1 MLKKTVFAIINILSV
16 LIIAAA
22 VAVLCVVLLTKPGQP
37 PNICGYQALRVTTGS
52 MAPTYPV
59 DTLLIVKSTPSE
71 DIKVG
76 DVISFYSTDPALEG
90 AVNTHRVTAIRQENG
105 EYIYTTR
112 GDANNAEDPYDTP
125 DRYLLGKTVYAS
137 VLLGKI
143 SRLVSNPLIFIPV
156 ILIPL
161 AVILIS
167 NLVKTISL
175 AKKIAKEEEEKA
187 VKKVLEDLKKQQA
200 LKEKKEQNR
209 QEDETEDETE
219 DEL

>member
-105 EYIYTTR
+105 EYIY
-112 GDANNAEDPYDTP
+112 NNFSESI
-125 DRYLLGKTVYAS
+125 K
-137 VLLGKI
+137 
-143 SRLVSNPLIFIPV
+143 VS
-156 ILIPL
+156 
-161 AVILIS
+161 
-167 NLVKTISL
+167 KYQ
-175 AKKIAKEEEEKA
+175 AK
-187 VKKVLEDLKKQQA
+187 
-200 LKEKKEQNR
+200 
-209 QEDETEDETE
+209 
-219 DEL
+219 